1 MAEENEG
8 MRTNEKS
15 FLAYLDGELTPEEM
29 EQLESRLD
37 EDRALKEEFEQYK
50 RTVELV
56 RVVGPAHAP
65 EDLLPNIQ
73 RRMARRQER
82 SFDMQLRFPYEV
94 LVFVALL
101 VGILYM
107 YFGMLPA
114 GPGEV
119 AFVIKIDA
127 SGPVT
132 PETAR
137 EYSLTREDR
146 EGKETVFTV
155 RLDRQAAVSLLEQL
169 KSVAAHLPE
178 LPDGVTRFEV
188 RIRVLDQKLE

>member
-8 MRTNEKS
+8 MKTNEDW

-29 EQLESRLD
+29 DQLEGRLG
-37 EDRALKEEFEQYK
+37 EDHALKEEFEQYK
-50 RTVELV
+50 RTVDLV
-56 RVVGPAHAP
+56 RSVGPAHAP
-65 EDLLPNIQ
+65 EDLLPSIQ
-73 RRMARRQER
+73 RRLARRQER
-82 SFDMQLRFPYEV
+82 SIDMQLRFPYEL

-107 YFGMLPA
+107 YFVMVPA

-119 AFVIKIDA
+119 AFVLKVET
-127 SGPVT
+127 SGPLA

-137 EYSLTREDR
+137 QFSLSREDR
-146 EGKETVFTV
+146 EGKGTVFTV
-155 RLDRQAAVSLLEQL
+155 RLDRQTAAGLLEEL
-169 KSVAAHLPE
+169 KSVAAQLPE
-178 LPDGVTRFEV
+178 LPDGVKQFEV

>member
-8 MRTNEKS
+8 MKTNEEW

-29 EQLESRLD
+29 DELEGRLEKDQALRD
-37 EDRALKEEFEQYK
+37 EFAQYK

-56 RVVGPAHAP
+56 RNIGPAQAP
-65 EDLLPNIQ
+65 VDLLPNIQ
-73 RRMARRQER
+73 RRLARRQER
-82 SFDMQLRFPYEV
+82 SYDMQLRFPYEL

-107 YFGMLPA
+107 YFVMVPA

-119 AFVIKIDA
+119 AFVLKVET
-127 SGPVT
+127 SSPLT

-137 EYSLTREDR
+137 QFSLTEEDR
-146 EGKETVFTV
+146 AGEDTVFTV
-155 RLDRQAAVSLLEQL
+155 RLDRETAAVLLEEL
-169 KSVAAHLPE
+169 KSVAARLPE
-178 LPDGVTRFEV
+178 LPEGVKLFEV